1 VQLHSG
7 KISEAIALA
16 GKLLASRP
24 DDVEVQDLYLNSV
37 VAGASAQV
45 PGIEK
50 HAKSAAKLLVDAKT
64 IDQFYMAFVGHSI
77 KQGRNAEALELIMEY
92 ADRVS
97 GRLNG
102 MLTVGDQ
109 VHVRRSRWIQSQT
122 ALIISHKN

>member
-1 VQLHSG
+1 
-7 KISEAIALA
+7 
-16 GKLLASRP
+16 
-24 DDVEVQDLYLNSV
+24 

-77 KQGRNAEALELIMEY
+77 KQGRNAEALEFIMEY

-102 MLTVGDQ
+102 LLTVGDQ
-109 VHVRRSRWIQSQT
+109 VQVRRSRWIQSQT
-122 ALIISHKN
+122 ALILSNKN